1 MIQLECN
8 INQKLKGEKMKESND
23 SSLYLSWVFF
33 KNNLGV
39 SFGVIGVLFVLVL
52 LSTIQYIGFVFS
64 LLEAFLI
71 ISIGAFF
78 AKKIVNCNSEDE
90 MAEISRKT
98 TFQSFIMD
106 NLTMALGVYLGSLIV
121 FILIFAII
129 GVLGALAGNE
139 IEAMYY
145 TGHIS
150 SLAVILIIIDVIL
163 LIITFYIY
171 PAVAGEAY
179 MSDNFTDAFKK
190 MFLFLNPKF
199 WKKTFNAKYMIL
211 VLIWMMVFPSAL
223 ILSVLGMFVLVGFV
237 LLFILSLYSAG
248 IYGYAY
254 NIVHLNDKIE
264 IQKED

>member
-1 MIQLECN
+1 
-8 INQKLKGEKMKESND
+8 MKESND

-145 TGHIS
+145 TGYIS

>member
-1 MIQLECN
+1 
-8 INQKLKGEKMKESND
+8 MKESND

-39 SFGVIGVLFVLVL
+39 SFGVIGVLFALML
-52 LSTIQYIGFVFS
+52 LSMIPYLGFVFS
-64 LLEAFLI
+64 LMEGFLI

-78 AKKIVNCNSEDE
+78 AKKIVNCNSESE
-90 MAEISRKT
+90 MVDISKNT
-98 TFQSFIMD
+98 TFKSFLFD
-106 NLTMALGVYLGSLIV
+106 NISMAVGVYLGSLIV

-145 TGHIS
+145 TDHIS
-150 SLAVILIIIDVIL
+150 SLAVILIIIDVVL
-163 LIITFYIY
+163 LIIAFYIY
-171 PAVAGEAY
+171 PAVVGEAY
-179 MSDNFTDAFKK
+179 MCGNFTDAFKK
-190 MFLFLNPKF
+190 MFLFFNPKF

-211 VLIWMMVFPSAL
+211 VFIWMMVFPSAL

-254 NIVHLNDKIE
+254 NIVHLKDNAE
-264 IQKED
+264 N

>member
-1 MIQLECN
+1 
-8 INQKLKGEKMKESND
+8 MKESND